1 MFHRGLSVVD
11 ISGKFLG
18 DLYRQGHE
26 IGTFLSPHKEGVLPD
41 APFMQGAQPYKDMIF
56 FSDLNSGLYCVKVV
70 NKKFGDHEYDDIG
83 NRVNPE

>member
-1 MFHRGLSVVD
+1 MW
-11 ISGKFLG
+11 
-18 DLYRQGHE
+18 
-26 IGTFLSPHKEGVLPD
+26 
-41 APFMQGAQPYKDMIF
+41 GAQPYKDMIF